1 MVPDASRAEPS
12 SSLPREGTTLPAW
25 LSGQASVSALTV
37 GFLIVAVAAAGALFL
52 PGRVFSREMT
62 WDLLFNL
69 EGAWHL
75 ANGHTP
81 YVDFHDPLGVLGFA
95 LTRLGFLLVGPRPVA
110 FLVGE
115 CVALAVLG
123 AAAIGAT
130 ARRLP
135 LVPGLIVM
143 TTLALLVLLP
153 ANVGDPPQ
161 AYSFA
166 MSYNR
171 LGWAL
176 LLVLTV
182 VLFLPPAAGRES
194 PAADLLLA
202 GALCVAAFYVKVTYA
217 AGALGAVAV
226 APWVAPHLAPHRRFW
241 ALLALALVAFAALPP
256 HHAYLHD
263 AWVIGGSR
271 ARTDLYYLVNT
282 MVANRAEYTVLALAV
297 GVLAWLWLAGHA
309 TAAPMLAATVVSAL
323 GAAVLTQNAQDA
335 DIPLG
340 LVVWLVVY
348 QTLAAVT
355 ARMRHR
361 ERAVLLALAL
371 LWPLVSIG
379 SAVKVFAG
387 YVRAATAH
395 DVVVAGAGTQ
405 IEGLAVAPRIV
416 DGPDTGAEGA
426 ATQVAY
432 LQSLLAA
439 ARALEGPPARVLILD
454 QVNPLPFVLGYP
466 PPRGGVLWLG
476 PSAPDREATAVFQ
489 DVEVVLVPHRSS
501 NPGVT
506 RLALDAYGAYVARE
520 FPDIETL
527 PDWTLHRRARGVR
540 GAVTA
545 PPPR

>member
-1 MVPDASRAEPS
+1 MFPDAARAEPS
-12 SSLPREGTTLPAW
+12 SSLLREGPALPAW

-37 GFLIVAVAAAGALFL
+37 GFLIVAVAAAAALFL

-95 LTRLGFLLVGPRPVA
+95 LTRVGFLLVGPRPVA

-135 LVPGLIVM
+135 LVPGLIVL

-161 AYSFA
+161 SYSFA

-176 LLVLTV
+176 LLVLSV
-182 VLFLPPAAGRES
+182 VLFLPPAAGHES
-194 PAADLLLA
+194 PMADLLLA
-202 GALCVAAFYVKVTYA
+202 GAICVACFHVKVTYA

-226 APWVAPHLAPHRRFW
+226 APWIAPHLQPYRRFW
-241 ALLALALVAFAALPP
+241 GLLVLALVAFAALPS

-282 MVANRAEYTVLALAV
+282 MVANRAEYTVLALAI
-297 GVLAWLWLAGHA
+297 GLLAWLWLAGYA
-309 TAAPMLAATVVSAL
+309 AAAPMCAAAIVSAL

-340 LVVWLVVY
+340 TVVWLLVY
-348 QTLAAVT
+348 RTLVT
-355 ARMRHR
+355 VTRRLPRR
-361 ERAVLLALAL
+361 ERAMLLVLAL
-371 LWPLVSIG
+371 LWPAVSIG

-405 IEGLAVAPRIV
+405 IEGLAVAPRHVEGPSSSV
-416 DGPDTGAEGA
+416 DGA

-432 LQSLLAA
+432 LRSLLAA
-439 ARALEGPPARVLILD
+439 ARALEGSRARVLVLD

-476 PSAPDREATAVFQ
+476 PAAPDREAAAVFQ
-489 DVEVVLVPHRSS
+489 DVDVVLVPRRSS
-501 NPGVT
+501 NPAVT
-506 RLALDAYGAYVARE
+506 RLALDAYGAHVARE
-520 FPDIETL
+520 FPDVETQ
-527 PDWTLHRRARGVR
+527 PDWTLHRRAANAGST
-540 GAVTA
+540 TA
-545 PPPR
+545 PPTPR

>member
-1 MVPDASRAEPS
+1 MFPDIARAEVAAPLPHEGRELSAWMSGTS
-12 SSLPREGTTLPAW
+12 SP
-25 LSGQASVSALTV
+25 
-37 GFLIVAVAAAGALFL
+37 VAVAAAFLILAIAAAAALFA

-95 LTRLGFLLVGPRPVA
+95 LTRAGFFFVGPRPMA
-110 FLVGE
+110 FVVGE
-115 CVALAVLG
+115 CLALAVLG
-123 AAAIGAT
+123 SAAIGAT

-135 LVPGLIVM
+135 LLPALIV
-143 TTLALLVLLP
+143 LASLVLLVLLP

-161 AYSFA
+161 SYSFA

-176 LLVLTV
+176 LLVLSV
-182 VLFLPPAAGRES
+182 VLFLPPAAGR
-194 PAADLLLA
+194 PAPTADLLLA

-226 APWVAPHLAPHRRFW
+226 APWIAPHLRRHRRLW
-241 ALLALALVAFAALPP
+241 AVLVLALVVFAAAPP

-263 AWVIGGSR
+263 AWLIGGSR

-282 MVANRAEYTVLALAV
+282 VVANRAEYTVLAMAV
-297 GVLAWLWLAGHA
+297 GVLAWLWVAGYT
-309 TAAPMLAATVVSAL
+309 TAAPMLAAVVSAL
-323 GAAVLTQNAQDA
+323 GAVVLTQNAQDA

-340 LVVWLVVY
+340 VVVWLLVY

-355 ARMRHR
+355 ARMPRR
-361 ERAVLLALAL
+361 ERSVLLALAL
-371 LWPLVSIG
+371 LWPLASIG
-379 SAVKVFAG
+379 SGVKVFAG
-387 YVRAATAH
+387 YVRAASAH
-395 DVVVAGAGTQ
+395 DAVVAGVGTQ
-405 IEGLAVAPRIV
+405 LEGLAVAPRTV
-416 DGPDTGAEGA
+416 DGPSTGAEGA

-432 LQSLLAA
+432 LQSLLTA
-439 ARALEGPPARVLILD
+439 ARALEGQPARVLVLD

-476 PSAPDREATAVFQ
+476 PAAPDREATAMFQ
-489 DVEVVLVPHRSS
+489 DVDVVLVPRRSS
-501 NPGVT
+501 NPAVT
-506 RLALDAYGAYVARE
+506 RLALDAFGAHVARE
-520 FPDIETL
+520 FPDVETL
-527 PDWTLHRRARGVR
+527 PDWTLHRRAA
-540 GAVTA
+540 GAGSTA
-545 PPPR
+545 APASPR